1 MEEEGPKILDVG
13 SGFATLDCSQ
23 RFAQFDHILIYI
35 LTYPTYPIL
44 GPHGQA
50 PGSLARDWSQIDDS
64 LFLNRPAESAESVES
79 LSDSEHA
86 AKVLVSDLFTRQ
98 VLREV

>member
-35 LTYPTYPIL
+35 LIIYDHLDSFGMVVFLIL
-44 GPHGQA
+44 VMCSH
-50 PGSLARDWSQIDDS
+50 
-64 LFLNRPAESAESVES
+64 
-79 LSDSEHA
+79 
-86 AKVLVSDLFTRQ
+86 
-98 VLREV
+98 